1 MALQQAQFGGHGV
14 HELLRIVCQ
23 VEGVF
28 LQHGWEKRKTAGSL
42 PVKASRSHGFHPH
55 GWMAAEA
62 EGGVCTYLGHPH
74 RQLLGA
80 ADADGRIGA
89 VGVGVVTG
97 AMGKGQ
103 SSRLQAGRD
112 SRIGWHQS
120 HQHPVGAE
128 SAGPASPGWIEIV
141 WTD

>member
-28 LQHGWEKRKTAGSL
+28 LQHGWEKRKTAASL

-55 GWMAAEA
+55 RWMAAEA
-62 EGGVCTYLGHPH
+62 EGGVRTHLGHALG
-74 RQLLGA
+74 QLLGA
-80 ADADGRIGA
+80 GDADRRIGA

-97 AMGKGQ
+97 AMGQGQ
-103 SSRLQAGRD
+103 PSCLQAGRD
-112 SRIGWHQS
+112 SRISWHQS

-128 SAGPASPGWIEIV
+128 SAGPASSGWIEIFR
-141 WTD
+141 TD